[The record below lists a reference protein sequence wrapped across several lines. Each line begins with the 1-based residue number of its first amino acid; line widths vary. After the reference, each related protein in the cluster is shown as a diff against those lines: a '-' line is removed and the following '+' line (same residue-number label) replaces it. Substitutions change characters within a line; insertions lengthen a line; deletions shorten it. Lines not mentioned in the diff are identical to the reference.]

1 LAASNTPFRVGDD
14 APAFTLPDTVGG
26 GQVSVGMA
34 RPDAPCTCV
43 VFMCNHCPYVHF
55 LLAHF
60 VALTR
65 AYAPRGVR
73 FLAISANDVIDYPQ
87 DGPQHMQA
95 LARKMEFGFP
105 YLYDE
110 SQAVAK
116 AWGAVC
122 TPEFFV
128 LDGAGRLAY
137 HGRYGAARPGSEP
150 PAGEDLSAAMDAVL
164 DGRAPAAEQAPSM
177 GCSIKWKR

>member
-1 LAASNTPFRVGDD
+1 MPSSPSPPQVGD
-14 APAFTLPDTVGG
+14 AVPGFTLADAVSGA
-26 GQVSVGMA
+26 QVSLGGDQA
-34 RPDAPCTCV
+34 FAPCTCV

-65 AYAPRGVR
+65 GYGRRGVG
-73 FLAISANDVIDYPQ
+73 FVAISANDVVDYP
-87 DGPQHMQA
+87 DDAPPRMQE
-95 LARKMEFGFP
+95 LAARLNFGFP

-110 SQAVAK
+110 SQSVAK

-128 LDGAGRLAY
+128 IDGAGHLAY
-137 HGRYGAARPGSEP
+137 HGRYGAARPGVDQ
-150 PAGEDLSAAMDAVL
+150 PAGEDLSAALDAVL
-164 DGRAPAAEQAPSM
+164 AGRPCAARQHASI